1 MLSIRTSRQFHGA
14 PISLGALARL
24 ERREFPIK
32 LSDLAQV
39 AVHPFSNHISNGDV
53 EIDWTATFASNG
65 SWALSAHIVDT
76 GDIAGD
82 FYVLDFLLSA
92 LRQVGQRLSG
102 HIDDGD
108 STDLHQS
115 GIDPWVRENWS
126 DIIENGV
133 TVRLEV
139 TPDVAE
145 IIEIVTLVLVTA
157 GAVIFFASPG
167 KHGVRQCP
175 DTFENNKQCV
185 EFYKAEG
192 DEPSGDT
199 IGTIGTASFVFEQR

>member
-1 MLSIRTSRQFHGA
+1 MLSIRASRQFHGA

-24 ERREFPIK
+24 ERRKFPLK

-39 AVHPFSNHISNGDV
+39 AVQSFSNHISAGDV

-82 FYVLDFLLSA
+82 YYVLDFLLSA
-92 LRQVGQRLSG
+92 SRQVGQRLSG
-102 HIDDGD
+102 HIDDGN

-115 GIDPWVRENWS
+115 GIDPWVRDNWGE
-126 DIIENGV
+126 IIENGV

-139 TPDVAE
+139 TPDVAA
-145 IIEIVTLVLVTA
+145 IIEVFTVGLLVA
-157 GAVIFFASPG
+157 GAVLFFASPG
-167 KHGVRQCP
+167 KVEAEQCP
-175 DTFENNKQCV
+175 DTFDENQPCV
-185 EFYKAEG
+185 RFRKVEG
-192 DEPSGDT
+192 EVLGD
-199 IGTIGTASFVFEQR
+199 GTVGTASFFFVEI